1 MFDCLSPF
9 IDSLSHGWGEPADAV
24 VEGAER
30 WCRRNG

>member
-30 WCRRNG
+30 WYRRNG